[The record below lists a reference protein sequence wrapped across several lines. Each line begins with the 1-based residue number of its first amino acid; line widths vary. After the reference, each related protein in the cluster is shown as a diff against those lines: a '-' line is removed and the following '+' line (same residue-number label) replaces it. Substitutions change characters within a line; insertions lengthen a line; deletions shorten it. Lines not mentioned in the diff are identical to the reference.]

1 MEQTKKMNDFDC
13 KNKFECDECSIKGIC
28 SLSPIAAA
36 MKSVIFAFLQELAF
50 YILRIRTFGGR
61 NNQIRSNFIE
71 TFSILISNSEY
82 TQECLNS
89 IINNIFETLHQAK
102 TLYQDLCKQNDTPV
116 KYYKTQIRLNKD
128 FTVSDIVKQGHK
140 YSNKL
145 KQNFTQEQ
153 RNGFDV
159 ILIVLKSI
167 CLYMVEL
174 QALGVD
180 IDTYYVELLS
190 AIETHRFEGITDQQ
204 IVEQIQKVARF
215 DYELVKLLFNAR
227 QENYGAF
234 GETDILMSHKE
245 GKAILVAGHDLKEL
259 ELLLEATKD
268 KGIDVYTHGRMII
281 AHTLPKLKAYPHLV
295 GHYGKGIEA
304 YMTDFSS
311 FPGVVLLTKLSLF
324 KVESLYRGGIFT
336 TDKLVSSGISQ
347 IKDYDFEPLVKSAL
361 LAEGFE
367 ETSPREV
374 KKVGFCEEELD
385 KKLSEAVDKIKRNE
399 IKKIFIIGLP
409 DKVNLQKEYLDKLYS
424 LMNSDS
430 FVFSFSDFVNKKNAI
445 FVNVFYSCPLIYKV
459 LDLIFPLKDSYNLKI
474 NALFSRCEP
483 HVISTIINQK
493 NFCVDKVY
501 FGECSPNLFNPVII
515 DYIVDKFGIFRYTT
529 PEADYKAMI
538 ED

>member
-1 MEQTKKMNDFDC
+1 MNDFNC

-28 SLSPIAAA
+28 SLSPVAAA

-61 NNQIRSNFIE
+61 NDQIRNNFIE

-89 IINNIFETLHQAK
+89 IINNIFETLSQVK
-102 TLYQDLCKQNDTPV
+102 SLYQELCKKNESPM

-145 KQNFTQEQ
+145 KQNFTQQ
-153 RNGFDV
+153 QLIGFDV

-180 IDTYYVELLS
+180 IDKYYAELLY
-190 AIETHRFEGITDQQ
+190 AIETHRFEGITDEQ
-204 IVEQIQKVARF
+204 IVEHIQKVARF
-215 DYELVKLLFNAR
+215 DYELVELLFKTR

-234 GETDILMSHKE
+234 TETDVLMSHKE

-259 ELLLEATKD
+259 GLLLEATKD

-281 AHTLPKLKAYPHLV
+281 AHSLPRLKAYPHLV
-295 GHYGKGIEA
+295 GHYGKGVEA

-324 KVESLYRGGIFT
+324 KVESLYRGGVFT

-347 IKDYDFEPLVKSAL
+347 IKDYDFEPLIKSAL

-367 ETSPREV
+367 ETIPKEI

-385 KKLSEAVDKIKRNE
+385 KKFLNLVEKVKNNE
-399 IKKIFIIGLP
+399 IKNIFIIGLP
-409 DKVNLQKEYLDKLYS
+409 DKLNLQKEYLEKFHS
-424 LMNSDS
+424 LMSTDS
-430 FVFSFSDFVNKKNAI
+430 FIFSFSDFSNKNNII
-445 FVNVFYSCPLIYKV
+445 FINVFYSCPLIYKL
-459 LDLIFPLKDSYNLKI
+459 LDLIFPLKDTYNLKI
-474 NALFSRCEP
+474 NSLFSRCEP

-493 NFCVDKVY
+493 SFGVNKVY
-501 FGECSPNLFNPVII
+501 FGECSPTLFNPLII
-515 DYIVDKFGIFRYTT
+515 DYIVDKFGIFKYTT
-529 PEADYKAMI
+529 PEADYKTMT
-538 ED
+538 EDRA